1 MRKQTFY
8 DWLAREVTSSRMA
21 LVRLYENRDRLL
33 YVEAPQL
40 RKKYMDVIGV
50 YEEPVLQAEL
60 EVSLLRRK
68 VELIQIA
75 INRREPVD
83 LIAIDTQLEKEKQE
97 KEEERR
103 KEKQIQKA
111 ILNVQK
117 KYGKNALIKGMN
129 LQEGAT
135 TMERNR
141 QIGGHK
147 A

>member
-1 MRKQTFY
+1 MFY
-8 DWLAREVTSSRMA
+8 RELLAQFHSESVKKRQMIEA
-21 LVRLYENRDRLL
+21 DYEQKNR
-33 YVEAPQL
+33 
-40 RKKYMDVIGV
+40 
-50 YEEPVLQAEL
+50 
-60 EVSLLRRK
+60 
-68 VELIQIA
+68 
-75 INRREPVD
+75 
-83 LIAIDTQLEKEKQE
+83 EKQE

-117 KYGKNALIKGMN
+117 KYGKNALIKGMS